1 MASAECGEPHNGLPA
16 AQRISGSHVH
26 EGDESYLE
34 SASAPHTSGYSLN
47 PARGVAF
54 YVTVDRRCAS
64 VLAVLALAVAAVGL
78 VACDEAESVVIS
90 NQTPR
95 TVVVYEDD
103 VATELINPGLTQEF
117 STHEFRGTLTFAV
130 RYLCDE
136 DVCDQSVLGE
146 RTFTWDEMQQEGG
159 ITITLGAA
167 ALGEP

>member
-1 MASAECGEPHNGLPA
+1 
-16 AQRISGSHVH
+16 
-26 EGDESYLE
+26 
-34 SASAPHTSGYSLN
+34 
-47 PARGVAF
+47 
-54 YVTVDRRCAS
+54 VDGRYAS
-64 VLAVLALAVAAVGL
+64 VLAMVALAVAAFGF
-78 VACDEAESVVIS
+78 VACDEAESVVIANNTS
-90 NQTPR
+90 R

-136 DVCDQSVLGE
+136 DACDQTVLGE

-159 ITITLGAA
+159 IAITVGAA

>member
-1 MASAECGEPHNGLPA
+1 VDARRAPA
-16 AQRISGSHVH
+16 
-26 EGDESYLE
+26 
-34 SASAPHTSGYSLN
+34 
-47 PARGVAF
+47 
-54 YVTVDRRCAS
+54 
-64 VLAVLALAVAAVGL
+64 LAVLALAVAVAGL
-78 VACDEAESVVIS
+78 VACDEAESIVVS

-95 TVVVYEDD
+95 TIVVYEDD

-136 DVCDQSVLGE
+136 DVCDQTVLGE

-159 ITITLGAA
+159 ITITLGPA